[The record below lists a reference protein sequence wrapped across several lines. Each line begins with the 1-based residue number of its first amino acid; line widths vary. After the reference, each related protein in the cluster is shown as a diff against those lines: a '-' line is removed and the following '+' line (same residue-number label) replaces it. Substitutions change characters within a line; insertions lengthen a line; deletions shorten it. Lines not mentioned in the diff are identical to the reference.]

1 MFFGKRFSGHH
12 TGPFSGL
19 SILVLSII
27 ENYEGISGYEIIQEI
42 NQKFKAMWKASP
54 GTIYPLLSRLTN
66 RGFVE
71 VEEIIDENNR
81 QKKIYKITSFGKKRL
96 KEVIKDNLE
105 SSMNTLGDFI
115 RTVVH
120 TWMPN
125 EERIN
130 RVMACFPFECS
141 LHDIRVDD
149 ADYSLANIERIQ
161 RKINEL
167 EYTRHKVKSRLDEI
181 DKRISENKILLTKLK
196 NMREENMKTIP
207 IVDDEEFENF

>member
-1 MFFGKRFSGHH
+1 MRNPIGELKGTTTVGVVCSDGV
-12 TGPFSGL
+12 
-19 SILVLSII
+19 ILATDTRATMGRYVAS
-27 ENYEGISGYEIIQEI
+27 
-42 NQKFKAMWKASP
+42 KKA
-54 GTIYPLLSRLTN
+54 
-66 RGFVE
+66 
-71 VEEIIDENNR
+71 
-81 QKKIYKITSFGKKRL
+81 KKIYKITSFGKKRL